1 MNRTNKILLTIL
13 AGAMVFGGL
22 NMSVSAIPYMAPYGD
37 SDTLIIDP
45 EDLEIETVVEEQG
58 SANDTTREYLPL
70 EIRDTAAY
78 NRQQASLPRN
88 YESQIHLLARTYGD
102 SIVLRW
108 AADDYVS
115 WQYLNTVGVN
125 IIRMPIVEKGSKRNE
140 MMRLDTLAYRLKPAT
155 LEQWRSKYPE
165 SDSVAAV
172 AMGTLY
178 SEGGFTQEQS
188 RHGVGEMGAL
198 LDVHGDQQFRFGMA
212 VLASEW
218 RKDVA
223 EDLAMRFVDKN
234 VKVGE
239 KYQYIVRPAEFDST
253 GHLQF
258 RVGYIDEIENKEY
271 TAEPYEA
278 VMGDSVVG
286 INQLR
291 IWWEQNSRFS
301 SFDIH
306 RRAMGEKEWTKL
318 NDKPFIMMRDIKEE
332 GLDNF
337 INDNVKPGT
346 YEYRISGYDAFGDY
360 VQAKNYHVATMP
372 DLDAPLPPNLKYI
385 IIDRRNPDDPS
396 KDVYADFHFHK
407 DTMEADFIGY
417 KILYYQRSRDEQ
429 KAVWK
434 ELTPE
439 LIPVSD
445 TVYTVNVSDLTTSQ
459 VTVAAYDSAQNVSYS
474 MTHIMR
480 VTDLSAP
487 DAPEN
492 FRYEV
497 LDNEAGTI
505 RLSWTAPSNDVD
517 YYELAFANDTTHQ
530 FMLRQIPGDSLLRD
544 TTFVDTL
551 AVDVN
556 QKYIYYKVR
565 AVDYSTNEGA
575 YTAPLQVIRPSMIQP
590 AVPHIDSV
598 WVDQVKGVYMRWA
611 CSNEQQ
617 VSHHV
622 LMRRLA
628 GTQKWTTIGVYNGDS
643 LRVAGNMVEVND
655 VPEYVRR
662 NRYEY
667 AMESFSYAGIRS
679 GLSLVY
685 STRFEGQKVF
695 DWQIKL
701 MGMYDEKEKKT
712 KIVWETDDKLPY
724 KGEWYFCVYRK
735 GPRDKRHKFLMSV
748 KKEDRIFEDRLL
760 SAGETAEY
768 YVKIRYRDGR
778 STTESNVVK
787 VTAPASSSG
796 GDEMR
801 DER

>member
-1 MNRTNKILLTIL
+1 MNRMNKTLFAIL
-13 AGAMVFGGL
+13 AGACLVCSISA
-22 NMSVSAIPYMAPYGD
+22 SVPSLPSKIAQRTGYVVV
-37 SDTLIIDP
+37 DTTDV
-45 EDLEIETVVEEQG
+45 EELEIETEDSVSGNVEVE
-58 SANDTTREYLPL
+58 DTTRKFLPL

-78 NRQQASLPRN
+78 NRQQAAQVRN

-115 WQYLNTVGVN
+115 WQHLNAVGVN
-125 IIRMPIVEKGSKRNE
+125 VIRMPIIEKGSKRNE
-140 MMRLDTLAYRLKPAT
+140 LMRLDTLAYCLKPAT

-165 SDSVAAV
+165 NDSVAAV

-234 VKVGE
+234 VKKGE
-239 KYQYIVRPAEFDST
+239 KYQYIVRPAAFDST

-258 RVGYIDEIENKEY
+258 RVGYIDEIENKAH
-271 TAEPYEA
+271 TVEPYEA

-291 IWWEQNSRFS
+291 IWWEQTDRFS

-306 RRAMGEKEWTKL
+306 RRAMGEKNWIKL
-318 NDKPFIMMRDIKEE
+318 NDKPFIMMRDINDK

-346 YEYRISGYDAFGDY
+346 YEYRISGYDTFGDY

-372 DLDAPLPPNLKYI
+372 DLEAPLPPKLKYI

-396 KDVYADFHFHK
+396 KDIYADFHFYK
-407 DTMEADFIGY
+407 DTMETDFVGY

-429 KAVWK
+429 KAEWK
-434 ELTPE
+434 ELTPD

-445 TVYTVNVSDLTTSQ
+445 TLWTVNVSDLTSSQ
-459 VTVAAYDSAQNVSYS
+459 VAVAAYDSAQNVSYS

-497 LDNEAGTI
+497 LDNEAGTVK
-505 RLSWTAPSNDVD
+505 LSWTPPSMDVD
-517 YYELAFANDTTHQ
+517 YYELAFANDSTHE

-565 AVDYSTNEGA
+565 AVDYATNEGA

-598 WVDQVKGVYMRWA
+598 WVDQVKGIRMRWA

-617 VSHHV
+617 ISHHV

-628 GTQKWTTIGVYNGDS
+628 GAKEWTVIGVYNGDS
-643 LRVAGNMVEVND
+643 LRIAGSLVDVMD

-667 AMESFSYAGIRS
+667 AMESFSYAGISS
-679 GLSLVY
+679 GLSLIY
-685 STRFEGQKVF
+685 STRFEGERRF
-695 DWQIKL
+695 DWKIKL
-701 MGMYDEKEKKT
+701 IGDYDVKAKQT
-712 KIVWETDDKLPY
+712 KIVWETETPLPY
-724 KGEWYFCVYRK
+724 KGEWYFCVYRQ
-735 GPRDKRHKFLMSV
+735 GPKDKRPQFLMSA
-748 KKEDRIFEDRLL
+748 KAEDRVFQDYLL
-760 SAGETAEY
+760 SPGQSATY
-768 YVKIRYRDGR
+768 YVKIKYADGR
-778 STTESNVVK
+778 ETTPSNMVT
-787 VTAPASSSG
+787 VTAP
-796 GDEMR
+796 EKK
-801 DER
+801 EE

>member
-1 MNRTNKILLTIL
+1 MQKSKNIVFLLMMGL
-13 AGAMVFGGL
+13 LGASAASHRQ
-22 NMSVSAIPYMAPYGD
+22 MSADSFQPAAVDSIDVEDLDVYDVEDTVSAMQA
-37 SDTLIIDP
+37 
-45 EDLEIETVVEEQG
+45 
-58 SANDTTREYLPL
+58 DTTREYLPR
-70 EIRDTAAY
+70 EVRDTAALMGQ
-78 NRQQASLPRN
+78 RSSTPRN
-88 YESQIHLLARTYGD
+88 YESRIYLLARTYGD

-108 AADDYVS
+108 AAEDYVS

-125 IIRMPIVEKGSKRNE
+125 IYRMPIFDKPPKKVEE

-234 VKVGE
+234 VKKGE

-258 RVGYIDEIENKEY
+258 RVGYIEEIENKKY
-271 TAEPYEA
+271 VAEPYEA

-291 IWWEQNSRFS
+291 VWWEQTDRFS

-306 RRAMGEKEWTKL
+306 RRAMGESEWTKL
-318 NDKPFIMMRDIKEE
+318 NDNPFVMMRDLNDE

-337 INDNVKPGT
+337 INDNVTAGT
-346 YEYRISGYDAFGDY
+346 YEYRISGYDAFGDL
-360 VQAKNYHVATMP
+360 VAATNYHVATMP
-372 DLDAPLPPNLKYI
+372 DLEAPRPPKLKYI
-385 IIDRRNPDDPS
+385 VIDRRNPDDLS
-396 KDVYADFHFHK
+396 KDVYADFHFYK
-407 DTMEADFIGY
+407 DTMEVDFVGY
-417 KILYYQRSRDEQ
+417 KILYYQRSRDDRQAE
-429 KAVWK
+429 WK

-439 LIPVSD
+439 LIPVND
-445 TVYTVNVSDLTTSQ
+445 TVWTVNVSDLTSSQ

-480 VTDLSAP
+480 VTDLAAP

-492 FRYEV
+492 FRYEIV
-497 LDNEAGTI
+497 DNQAGTV
-505 RLSWTAPSNDVD
+505 RLSWTAPSLDVD
-517 YYELAFANDTTHQ
+517 YYELAFANDTTHE

-565 AVDYSTNEGA
+565 AVDYATNEGA

-598 WVDQVKGVYMRWA
+598 WVDQVKGIRMRWA

-617 VSHHV
+617 ISHHV

-628 GTQKWTTIGVYNGDS
+628 GAKKWTVIGVYNGDS
-643 LRVAGNMVEVND
+643 LRAAGNLVDVMD

-667 AMESFSYAGIRS
+667 AMESFSYAGISS
-679 GLSLVY
+679 GLSLIY
-685 STRFEGQKVF
+685 STRFEGERRF
-695 DWQIKL
+695 EWNIKL
-701 MGMYDEKEKKT
+701 IGDYDVKAKQT
-712 KIVWETDDKLPY
+712 KIAWETETPLPY
-724 KGEWYFCVYRK
+724 KGEWYFCIYRQ
-735 GPRDKRHKFLMSV
+735 GPKDKRPQFLMSA
-748 KKEDRIFEDRLL
+748 KAEDRVFQDYLL
-760 SAGETAEY
+760 APGQSATY
-768 YVKIRYRDGR
+768 YVKIKYADGR
-778 STTESNVVK
+778 ETTPSNTVT
-787 VTAPASSSG
+787 VTAPEKSEESPL
-796 GDEMR
+796 
-801 DER
+801 